1 MAVRKAGEESPTA
14 PRKVSHITHRDV
26 SGVALFSH
34 LQSREEAV
42 DPNKVHWA
50 MRNLGQRMSCL
61 QVQGGNQRCKEML
74 MACKSYL
81 QEYSASPTQAINL
94 DLSENLVLFG
104 QYLETCR
111 PLSIG
116 MENALQH
123 VIALIRKLRPDVTA
137 KAACEWLT
145 NGIDTFIRERIDVA
159 LRNIAEKASTIVKSG
174 EVILTYGRSSAV
186 EAALLLAKAQQKD
199 IRVII
204 VDSRPYQEGKQ
215 LLSSLLAA
223 GIPCTYVLLS
233 SASYIIRDASRV
245 FIGCSGLLANGSLMN
260 RAGSAL
266 VCSMANI
273 HKKPVL
279 VLAET
284 YKFSERVQLDSIV
297 YNDLE
302 PDQRY
307 VVNTHMY
314 PGDTRLSPVFGDSV
328 TSRTEFLSV
337 RYDITPAKFI
347 DMLVTEVGCIPSTS
361 VPVILREFQEGKDDV
376 DVELNLELAS
386 TTNTS

>member
-1 MAVRKAGEESPTA
+1 MALRKVEDEGTA
-14 PRKVSHITHRDV
+14 SPRKKSHVTHRDK

-34 LQSREEAV
+34 LQSKEDAIE
-42 DPNKVHWA
+42 PNKVHWA
-50 MRNLGQRMSCL
+50 IRNLGKRISCL
-61 QVQGGNQRCKEML
+61 LVRGGNQRCKEML
-74 MACKSYL
+74 EACKCYL
-81 QEYSASPTQAINL
+81 QEYTSSPSQAINL
-94 DLSENLVLFG
+94 DLSENIALFG
-104 QYLETCR
+104 EYLETCR
-111 PLSIG
+111 PISFG
-116 MENALQH
+116 MENALKH
-123 VIALIRKLRPDVTA
+123 VNGLIRKLRPDVTA
-137 KAACEWLT
+137 AAACMWLT
-145 NGIDTFIRERIDVA
+145 GGIDTFIRERIDVA
-159 LRNIAEKASTIVKSG
+159 LTNIAERASAIVKSG

-186 EAALLLAKAQQKD
+186 EAALLLAKSQQKD

-215 LLSSLLAA
+215 LLGSLLAA
-223 GIPCTYVLLS
+223 GIPCSYVLLS
-233 SASYIIRDASRV
+233 SAGYIINDASRV

-302 PDQRY
+302 PDYRHI
-307 VVNTHMY
+307 VNTQLFS
-314 PGDTRLSPVFGDSV
+314 GDSRLEPVF
-328 TSRTEFLSV
+328 TSSSTSKTEFLSV

-347 DMLVTEVGCIPSTS
+347 DMLITEVGCIPSTS
-361 VPVILREFQEGKDDV
+361 VPVILREFQEGKDDT
-376 DVELNLELAS
+376 DTELNLELVS
-386 TTNTS
+386 TS

>member
-1 MAVRKAGEESPTA
+1 MALRKAGEESPAA
-14 PRKVSHITHRDV
+14 PHDVSHV
-26 SGVALFSH
+26 VAQFSH
-34 LQSREEAV
+34 LRSRKDVV
-42 DPNKVHWA
+42 DPNKIHWA
-50 MRNLGQRMSCL
+50 ILNLGKRIACL
-61 QVQGGNQRCKEML
+61 QVRGGNQRCKEML
-74 MACKSYL
+74 LACKSYL
-81 QEYSASPTQAINL
+81 QEYSASPSQAINL
-94 DLSENLVLFG
+94 DLSENIVLFG
-104 QYLETCR
+104 KYLETCR

-123 VIALIRKLRPDVTA
+123 VNALIRKLRSDVTA
-137 KAACEWLT
+137 KAACDWLT
-145 NGIDTFIRERIDVA
+145 RGIDLFIRERIDVA
-159 LRNIAEKASTIVKSG
+159 LSNIAERANAIVKSG

-186 EAALLLAKAQQKD
+186 EAALLLSKSQQKD
-199 IRVII
+199 IQVII

-223 GIPCTYVLLS
+223 GIPCSYVLLS
-233 SASYIIRDASRV
+233 NASYIIRDASRV

-302 PDQRY
+302 PDQSY
-307 VVNTHMY
+307 IVNTDMC
-314 PGDTRLSPVFGDSV
+314 PGETRLAPVFGDLLA
-328 TSRTEFLSV
+328 SRTEFLSV

-347 DMLVTEVGCIPSTS
+347 DMLITEVGCIPSTS

-376 DVELNLELAS
+376 DAELNLELAS
-386 TTNTS
+386 TS